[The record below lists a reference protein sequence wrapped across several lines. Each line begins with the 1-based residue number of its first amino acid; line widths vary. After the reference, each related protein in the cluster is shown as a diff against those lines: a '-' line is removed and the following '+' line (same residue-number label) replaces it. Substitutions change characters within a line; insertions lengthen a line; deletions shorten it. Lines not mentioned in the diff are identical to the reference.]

1 MSLVRRAEGLW
12 TADAPHRFFG
22 LRLGARMTVLRLP
35 DGTFLIHSPV
45 AMTGALRDAVDALG
59 AVAHVVSPNLY
70 HHVYAGAWKA
80 AYPHAKLHGPAR
92 LARKRRDLRFDAEL
106 SARADPAWGGALV
119 PVPIDGCALHETV
132 FVPPGVV
139 DPRRRRR
146 YLPRPTAGAHCSHS
160 AEGSNVETVSVASP
174 LNPAAVTDTTAA
186 PETPGGTAK
195 PRRVRFAT
203 TPFTAT
209 FTSDPSSCPPARRLR
224 VDADLRD
231 GGGEPSIDA

>member
-1 MSLVRRAEGLW
+1 M
-12 TADAPHRFFG
+12 
-22 LRLGARMTVLRLP
+22 LRLP
-35 DGTFLIHSPV
+35 DGTLLIHSPV

-59 AVAHVVSPNLY
+59 AVAHFVSPNLY

-146 YLPRPTAGAHCSHS
+146 YLPRLTAGAHCSHS
-160 AEGSNVETVSVASP
+160 ADERRDRQRCVAAEPCCRDGYHRSAGDPGRHGEAAQGSFRDDTVHRDVHQRPVELPARP
-174 LNPAAVTDTTAA
+174 PAA
-186 PETPGGTAK
+186 
-195 PRRVRFAT
+195 R
-203 TPFTAT
+203 
-209 FTSDPSSCPPARRLR
+209 
-224 VDADLRD
+224 
-231 GGGEPSIDA
+231 